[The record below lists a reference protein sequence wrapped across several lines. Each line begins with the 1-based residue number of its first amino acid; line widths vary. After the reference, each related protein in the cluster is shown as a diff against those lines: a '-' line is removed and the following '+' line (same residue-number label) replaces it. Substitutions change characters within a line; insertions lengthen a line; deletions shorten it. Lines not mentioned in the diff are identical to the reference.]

1 MIMIV
6 VIIDRDILNQV
17 VMIQGQRVGGGKG
30 QGQEKEG
37 GPDPEKEGDQ
47 EKGIGQGQDQ
57 GRKGH
62 GQRKGFHHLPSY
74 ATDVEKVVKDLL
86 EQHVLQKVENRKL
99 NVKLTGLDRNPF
111 SNCSVGL
118 STMLHR
124 HRPWSPYGRL
134 RDCKF

>member
-30 QGQEKEG
+30 QGQEKGG

-57 GRKGH
+57 GRKGQ
-62 GQRKGFHHLPSY
+62 GQKRGFHLDQEIVKRVFQ
-74 ATDVEKVVKDLL
+74 TD
-86 EQHVLQKVENRKL
+86 
-99 NVKLTGLDRNPF
+99 
-111 SNCSVGL
+111 
-118 STMLHR
+118 
-124 HRPWSPYGRL
+124 
-134 RDCKF
+134 

>member
-17 VMIQGQRVGGGKG
+17 VMIQGQRVGGGK
-30 QGQEKEG
+30 GQEKEG

-62 GQRKGFHHLPSY
+62 GQRKGFHLDQEIVKRVFQ
-74 ATDVEKVVKDLL
+74 TD
-86 EQHVLQKVENRKL
+86 
-99 NVKLTGLDRNPF
+99 
-111 SNCSVGL
+111 
-118 STMLHR
+118 
-124 HRPWSPYGRL
+124 
-134 RDCKF
+134 